1 MSDNL
6 ERSKNGD
13 KSGENDSELEREKE
27 PEEIIKKS
35 SKPVIIRAEVYK
47 TIILYA
53 SRYANNAV
61 PKKDWKEI
69 YGVLFGYSDDD
80 FIYVEKAE
88 ALTHGHDTDVQL
100 EPKHYIFI
108 DEIQRKLDKDKNGL
122 YMVGWFH
129 SHPGLK
135 LFFSYIDLIN
145 QLGFQQNNPDFCGLV
160 FDHTYLGKKKEEKI
174 IGDTGEEHGIL
185 KYDTGFE
192 IYRITNVNMD
202 INDPKFDANYHK
214 VDYIVDGLNKFFFA
228 NVLSELSSLVS
239 AGKPLQSSYG
249 EFYEIETSYKDNIK
263 ESEDETF
270 KKNKLVEIPISEDI
284 VFDVDD
290 LFFDDRNKTTKKKAK
305 LIESAEQAIYEGN
318 LAFEDKNTFMGVEK
332 YKEGIEKYRAINDFD
347 RVLEL
352 LRNLSENCISTNHEK
367 LAEEFAE
374 ELYDLALK
382 QDNIFYRA
390 EANYLIGFLGLKKS
404 DSDILEYSLKKIQ
417 EASIDYEK
425 AEDFAGA
432 GKCYYKIG
440 MIYQSRLNETFN
452 ACLFYVEAIKNHNK
466 AILKGHPLRKSLWSK
481 PELLFQRILEL
492 KETVEELIPNIENSN
507 EREKINVDLNSINLN
522 F

>member
-1 MSDNL
+1 MSDNI

-13 KSGENDSELEREKE
+13 KSGEKDSELEREKE
-27 PEEIIKKS
+27 PKEIIKKS
-35 SKPVIIRAEVYK
+35 SKPVIIQAEVYK

-53 SRYANNAV
+53 SRYANNAI
-61 PKKDWKEI
+61 PEKDWKEI
-69 YGVLFGYSDDD
+69 YGVLLGYSDDD
-80 FIYVEKAE
+80 FVYVEKAE
-88 ALTHGHDTDVQL
+88 ALTYGHDTDVKL
-100 EPKHYIFI
+100 ESKHYIFI
-108 DEIQRKLDKDKNGL
+108 DEIEQKVAKENKQ
-122 YMVGWFH
+122 YYVVGWFH

-135 LFFSYIDLIN
+135 LFFSNIDLIN
-145 QLGFQQNNPDFCGLV
+145 QLGFQETNPDFCGLV
-160 FDHTYLGKKKEEKI
+160 FDHTYIGKKKKEKI
-174 IGDTGEEHGIL
+174 IGDTGEEHSIT
-185 KYDTGFE
+185 KYETGFE
-192 IYRITNVNMD
+192 IYRLTNVNMD
-202 INDPKFDANYHK
+202 IDDPKFESNYHK

-239 AGKPLQSSYG
+239 AGKPLQSAYG
-249 EFYEIETSYKDNIK
+249 EFYEVDSSYTYNVEESKGDTLK
-263 ESEDETF
+263 E
-270 KKNKLVEIPISEDI
+270 KRLVEIPISDDI

-305 LIESAEQAIYEGN
+305 LKESAEQAIYEGN
-318 LAFEDKNTFMGVEK
+318 LAFDNNDAFTGIEK
-332 YKEGIEKYRAINDFD
+332 YKEGIKTYQEVNDFD
-347 RVLEL
+347 KVLEL

-382 QDNIFYRA
+382 QDNIFYKA

-440 MIYQSRLNETFN
+440 MIYQSRLNENFN

-466 AILKGHPLRKSLWSK
+466 AIFKGHPLRKSLWSK

-492 KETVEELIPNIENSN
+492 KENVEELIPNIENSN
-507 EREKINVDLNSINLN
+507 EREKINLDLNSINLN